1 MLVLGGRTNTVGEN
15 VQLEVYET
23 ESSEW
28 RKFNSLIRHR
38 HSTWAIDSTIFMHGG
53 FENETPNI
61 PTNSIMKLDLIELFA
76 KTPTLLQ
83 KLESSFGSSN
93 KRARSPNTTATS
105 QISGNWEGESDRS
118 HTPPMQS
125 LARMNNKVKLD
136 RAEVE

>member
-38 HSTWAIDSTIFMHGG
+38 HSVWAIDSTIFMHGG

-61 PTNSIMKLDLIELFA
+61 PTNSIMKLDLLELFA
-76 KTPTLLQ
+76 KTPTLL
-83 KLESSFGSSN
+83 
-93 KRARSPNTTATS
+93 
-105 QISGNWEGESDRS
+105 
-118 HTPPMQS
+118 
-125 LARMNNKVKLD
+125 
-136 RAEVE
+136 